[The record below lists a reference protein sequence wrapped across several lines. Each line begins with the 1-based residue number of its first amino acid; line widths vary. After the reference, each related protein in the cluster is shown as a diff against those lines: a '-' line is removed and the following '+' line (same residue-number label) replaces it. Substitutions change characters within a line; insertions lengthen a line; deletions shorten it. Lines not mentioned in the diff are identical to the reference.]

1 MSSVTRTAGPPSSEV
16 GTSSGPTTQP
26 KARSTKGSRV
36 NTTPAQGG
44 SAGTQFLRRDEGR
57 VAYEVSGEGPL
68 VVCVP
73 GMGELRSVYRY
84 TVPALVANGFRVAS
98 MDLRGHGD
106 SDASFSRYDDAA
118 AASDIGALIGH
129 LGGPAVI
136 VGNSMGGAAAVMVAA
151 ASPEL
156 VTGLVLVGPVVREQ
170 PTGALTSLL
179 MRLLMGGPWARAAW
193 ASYLPKL
200 SPGRRPEDFAQH
212 RAAIVASMRR
222 PGYTQAFRKTTRTNH
237 AIAEAAIGDVR
248 APALVVM
255 GERDPDFRDPAGEAR
270 WLSER
275 LTAEV
280 VMVPDA
286 GHYPQA
292 EYPEIVGP
300 PVLAFVSRVFKG
312 A

>member
-1 MSSVTRTAGPPSSEV
+1 MSSLT
-16 GTSSGPTTQP
+16 
-26 KARSTKGSRV
+26 TKGNRMS
-36 NTTPAQGG
+36 TTPAESE
-44 SAGTQFLRRDEGR
+44 SAGVQFVQRDEGR
-57 VAYEVSGEGPL
+57 ISYEVSGEGPL

-73 GMGELRSVYRY
+73 GMGELRSIYRY

-106 SDASFSRYDDAA
+106 SDATFSSYDDPA
-118 AASDIGALIGH
+118 AASDIEALIGH
-129 LGGPAVI
+129 LGGPAVV

-151 ASPEL
+151 GRPDL
-156 VTGLVLVGPVVREQ
+156 VAGLVLVGPVVREQ
-170 PTGALTSLL
+170 PIGAVTSLL
-179 MRLLMGGPWARAAW
+179 TRLLMGGPWARAAW
-193 ASYLPKL
+193 ASYLPRL
-200 SPGRRPEDFAQH
+200 SPGRRPEDFAEH

-237 AIAEAAIGDVR
+237 AKAEATIGDVR
-248 APALVVM
+248 ARALVVM
-255 GERDPDFRDPAGEAR
+255 GERDPDFRDPTAEAR

-275 LTAEV
+275 LNAEV
-280 VMVPDA
+280 VMVPGA

-300 PVLAFVSRVFKG
+300 PVVAFVSRAFKG